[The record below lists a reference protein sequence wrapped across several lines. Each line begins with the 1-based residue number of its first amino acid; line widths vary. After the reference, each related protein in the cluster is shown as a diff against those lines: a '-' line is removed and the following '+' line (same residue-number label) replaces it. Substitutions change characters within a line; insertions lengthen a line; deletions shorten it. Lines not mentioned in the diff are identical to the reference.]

1 MPVKTESPACVV
13 VADQAEARL
22 YLMRGASMR
31 LVATLENPSAH
42 LHDRDL
48 KSDRPGR
55 VFDRAPPARGR
66 RGAVGHHATGGERKP
81 RRQLATGFARSIAT
95 AAATNRRDSG
105 FDRLV
110 LVAGPRFL
118 GQLRRALPAGLRMRV
133 AAEVAKD
140 WVHLPAAT
148 LRVRVTSATRRAVR
162 RP

>member
-1 MPVKTESPACVV
+1 MPMKTESPTCVV

-22 YLMRGASMR
+22 FLMRGASMR
-31 LVATLENPSAH
+31 LAATLENPSAH
-42 LHDRDL
+42 QHDRDL

-55 VFDRAPPARGR
+55 VFDRAPAARGR

-81 RRQLATGFARSIAT
+81 RRQLALGFARSIAV
-95 AAATNRRDSG
+95 AAAANRRESA

-118 GQLRRALPAGLRMRV
+118 GQLRRALPAGLRARII
-133 AAEVAKD
+133 AEVAKD

-148 LRVRVTSATRRAVR
+148 LRMRVASAARRAAR

>member
-1 MPVKTESPACVV
+1 VKTESSTCVI
-13 VADQAEARL
+13 VADQSGARIF
-22 YLMRGASMR
+22 LMRGAAMR
-31 LVATLENPSAH
+31 LAGTLENPAAR

-55 VFDRAPPARGR
+55 VFDRAPAARGR

-81 RRQLATGFARSIAT
+81 RRQLELAFTRSIA
-95 AAATNRRDSG
+95 AAAAASRRESG

-110 LVAGPRFL
+110 VVAGPRFL
-118 GQLRRALPAGLRMRV
+118 GQLRRSLPAALRTRV
-133 AAEVAKD
+133 VAEVAKD

-148 LRVRVTSATRRAVR
+148 LRLRVASAARRAVR

>member
-1 MPVKTESPACVV
+1 MKTASPACVV
-13 VADQAEARL
+13 VADQSEARI
-22 YLMRGASMR
+22 YLLRGAVMR
-31 LVATLENPSAH
+31 LAARLENEAAH

-55 VFDRAPPARGR
+55 VFDRAPALRGR

-81 RRQLATGFARSIAT
+81 RRQIELAFARGIGA
-95 AAATNRRDSG
+95 AVAATRRSAG

-118 GQLRRALPAGLRMRV
+118 GQLRRTLPAALRTRV
-133 AAEVAKD
+133 VAEFAKD
-140 WVHLPAAT
+140 WVHLPAAA
-148 LRVRVTSATRRAVR
+148 LRARVASAARRAAG

>member
-1 MPVKTESPACVV
+1 MKTESPACVV
-13 VADQAEARL
+13 VADQSEARIL
-22 YLMRGASMR
+22 LMRGATMR
-31 LVATLENPSAH
+31 LAARLENPSAH

-55 VFDRAPPARGR
+55 VFDRATGAGLR

-81 RRQLATGFARSIAT
+81 RRQLEIAFARSIAAAT
-95 AAATNRRDSG
+95 AASRRDSG

-118 GQLRRALPAGLRMRV
+118 GLLRRAMPATLRARV
-133 AAEVAKD
+133 IAEIRKD
-140 WVHLPAAT
+140 WVHLPTAT
-148 LRVRVTSATRRAVR
+148 LRLRVASAARRTAR

>member
-1 MPVKTESPACVV
+1 MNTGSPTCVV
-13 VADQAEARL
+13 VADQAEARI
-22 YLMRGASMR
+22 YLMRGASLR
-31 LVATLENPSAH
+31 LAAALENPSAH

-66 RGAVGHHATGGERKP
+66 RGAVGHHSTGGERKP
-81 RRQLATGFARSIAT
+81 RRQLAAEFARSIAT
-95 AAATNRRDSG
+95 AAAANRRESG

-110 LVAGPRFL
+110 LVAGPRLL
-118 GQLRRALPAGLRMRV
+118 GQLRRALPAGLRTRV

>member
-1 MPVKTESPACVV
+1 MKTESPTCVV
-13 VADQAEARL
+13 VADQSEARI
-22 YLMRGASMR
+22 YLLRGAAMR
-31 LVATLENPSAH
+31 LAARLENEAAH

-55 VFDRAPPARGR
+55 VFDRAPTLRGR

-81 RRQLATGFARSIAT
+81 RRQVELAFARSVAA
-95 AAATNRRDSG
+95 AAATTRRSAS

-118 GQLRRALPAGLRMRV
+118 GQLRRTLAAPLRTRV
-133 AAEVAKD
+133 VAELAKD

-148 LRVRVTSATRRAVR
+148 LRARVASAVR
-162 RP
+162 RAAGRP

>member
-1 MPVKTESPACVV
+1 MKTGSPTCVV

-31 LVATLENPSAH
+31 LAATLENPSAH

-81 RRQLATGFARSIAT
+81 RRQLAVGFARNIAT
-95 AAATNRRDSG
+95 AAAASRRESG

-118 GQLRRALPAGLRMRV
+118 GQLRRALPAGLRGRV
-133 AAEVAKD
+133 VAEVAKD
-140 WVHLPAAT
+140 WMHLPAAT
-148 LRVRVTSATRRAVR
+148 LRMRVASAARRAVR